1 MLGGRA
7 AEEIIFKEITT
18 GAEND
23 LREVTKLARK
33 MVTEYGMSSR
43 LGPRTFGEKEE
54 LVFLGRELGEHK
66 NYSEE
71 IAFQI
76 DEEVQRIANNAHKRA
91 QEVLSKHKKKLI
103 EIAEYLI
110 KKETIEGTELEK
122 ILPKRMKIK

>member
-1 MLGGRA
+1 
-7 AEEIIFKEITT
+7 
-18 GAEND
+18 
-23 LREVTKLARK
+23 
-33 MVTEYGMSSR
+33 MVTEYGMSSK